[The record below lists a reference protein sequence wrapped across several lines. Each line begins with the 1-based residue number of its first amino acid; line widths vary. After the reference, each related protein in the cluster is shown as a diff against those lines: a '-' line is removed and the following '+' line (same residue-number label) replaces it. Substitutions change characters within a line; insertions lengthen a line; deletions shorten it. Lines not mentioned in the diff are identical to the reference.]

1 MDLGAM
7 WNLALN
13 ISEMIR
19 RTFAQM
25 LDHKL
30 VLETRTL
37 AVSAWTAAMGTPS
50 GSKNQNLFMD
60 RLLGKDVRSFD
71 GGAYMGPGVAGADL
85 HYQAQKERE
94 RLLEKAQ
101 RHEEVNEF
109 RKATSEHKI
118 EKSLTRVEKAPLTA
132 PVVGP
137 EAGPQA
143 KKRIPTFV
151 KLKSKDSF
159 EDLKETKPVQE
170 PDSKRQRMDDSGAGV
185 LLCQFLPMF
194 VSHSWYLP
202 CLHRGCQ
209 PDLCFF
215 SLYHLYH

>member
-1 MDLGAM
+1 
-7 WNLALN
+7 
-13 ISEMIR
+13 
-19 RTFAQM
+19 
-25 LDHKL
+25 
-30 VLETRTL
+30 
-37 AVSAWTAAMGTPS
+37 
-50 GSKNQNLFMD
+50 
-60 RLLGKDVRSFD
+60 
-71 GGAYMGPGVAGADL
+71 MGPGVAGADL

-118 EKSLTRVEKAPLTA
+118 EKSLTRVEKVPLTA

-159 EDLKETKPVQE
+159 EEVKETKPMQE
-170 PDSKRQRMDDSGAGV
+170 PDSKRQRTDDGGAGTEGTSQAPLNAAASSPTSSPAGGS
-185 LLCQFLPMF
+185 LLGGYE
-194 VSHSWYLP
+194 SSDE
-202 CLHRGCQ
+202 GEEE
-209 PDLCFF
+209 DA
-215 SLYHLYH
+215 